1 MKLSGF
7 AVAAGVAAALLPPAD
22 HAHGAVA
29 SAYPDRPIRIVI
41 GFPPGGTADILARGL
56 GREMTEAW
64 GQPVVIEN
72 RPGAGSLI
80 GSEYVAKSTPDG
92 YTLMVVT
99 SSHAVAA
106 TALGKKDSID
116 PVEAFSPITLLATTP
131 LALLA
136 NPRVPV
142 TSLRELLVLAKRNP
156 GKIDY
161 GSSGTGSTTHLA
173 GELLNRMAGIRLV
186 HVPYKGGAHSM
197 NDLISGQ
204 IDLLVI
210 SWPSAIPQIK
220 AAKARGLG
228 ISGRERSPAL
238 PQVPTIAEAG
248 VPGYEALQW
257 YALLG
262 PAGMPADIVQ
272 KLNAHV
278 VGAARLPRYVDLVS
292 KLGAD
297 IETKAPAEFRA
308 FLRSEVAK
316 WTDVARQVGAG
327 PN

>member
-1 MKLSGF
+1 MKIRRLI
-7 AVAAGVAAALLPPAD
+7 VAAGVAAALPQLGGE
-22 HAHGAVA
+22 AHGAATPV
-29 SAYPDRPIRIVI
+29 YPDRPVRIVV
-41 GFPPGGTADILARGL
+41 GFPPGGTADILARGF

-64 GQPVVIEN
+64 GQSVVVEN

-80 GSEYVAKSTPDG
+80 GSEYVAKSAPDG
-92 YTLMVVT
+92 YTLLVVT

-106 TALGKKDSID
+106 TTLGKKDSVD
-116 PVEAFSPITLLATTP
+116 PVEAFTPISLLATTP
-131 LALLA
+131 LALVA
-136 NPRVPV
+136 NPRVPA
-142 TSLRELLVLAKRNP
+142 TSMRELMAVAKRSP
-156 GKIDY
+156 GKINY

-173 GELLNRMAGIRLV
+173 GELLSQMAGIRLV

-197 NDLISGQ
+197 NDLVSGQ

-220 AAKARGLG
+220 AGKAKGLG
-228 ISGRERSPAL
+228 ISALKRSPVL
-238 PQVPTIAEAG
+238 PQIPTLAEA

-272 KLNAHV
+272 KLNAQV
-278 VGAARLPRYVDLVS
+278 VRTARSAQYVDLIS

-297 IETKAPAEFRA
+297 SETNTPTEFRA

-316 WTDVARQVGAG
+316 WTKVARQLDLGQS
-327 PN
+327 